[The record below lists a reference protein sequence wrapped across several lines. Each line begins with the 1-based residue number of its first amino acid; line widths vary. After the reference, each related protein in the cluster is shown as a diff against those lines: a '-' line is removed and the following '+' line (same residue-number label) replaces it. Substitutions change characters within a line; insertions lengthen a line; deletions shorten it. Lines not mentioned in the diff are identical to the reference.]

1 MNWFSTFL
9 QIYLQEVARATWF
22 ILHPWGRMSPLT
34 VLGFLLYVLLLVSAA
49 APNFQHEVYQ
59 YKNSYKPHADA
70 QRLDSALVPPSIG
83 SSRVAAE
90 KSVSS
95 APLADTSGF
104 QIYTTD
110 TIPASAAAS
119 SACTTALTATI
130 ACNSTIQ
137 LMSYPFDADSLTAM
151 CTSSCS
157 ASLLSYRSS
166 VVASCSGIFFTN
178 SANATYTR

>member
-1 MNWFSTFL
+1 
-9 QIYLQEVARATWF
+9 
-22 ILHPWGRMSPLT
+22 MSPLT
-34 VLGFLLYVLLLVSAA
+34 VLAFSLYVLLLVSAA
-49 APNFQHEVYQ
+49 APNFQHEVYK
-59 YKNSYKPHADA
+59 YKNAYKSHADA

-83 SSRVAAE
+83 SSRVDAG

-95 APLADTSGF
+95 VPLADTIGF

-119 SACTTALTATI
+119 SVCTMALTATI

-151 CTSSCS
+151 CTSGCS

-166 VVASCSGIFFTN
+166 VATSCSGIFFTN